1 VTDELILHRLR
12 TERARLRG
20 DPPPEQSSNVKRG
33 PKHVD
38 TVDAETF
45 QVKGED
51 TIYNDPCD
59 AVARARKLGAGSM
72 VVRLSDG
79 KLIAVVPGYIPAPPK
94 EWTRDG

>member
-1 VTDELILHRLR
+1 VADHLIFQRLR
-12 TERARLRG
+12 AEQAKLRG
-20 DPPPEQSSNVKRG
+20 EVPPVSSPRLKRTG
-33 PKHVD
+33 TSVT

-59 AVARARKLGAGSM
+59 AVARARKLGAGSR

-94 EWTRDG
+94 EWT